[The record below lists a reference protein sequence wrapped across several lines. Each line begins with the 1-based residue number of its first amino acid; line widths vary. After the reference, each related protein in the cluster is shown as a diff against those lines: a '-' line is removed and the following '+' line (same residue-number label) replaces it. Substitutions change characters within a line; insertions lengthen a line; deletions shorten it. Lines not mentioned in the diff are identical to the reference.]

1 METVIENDEPE
12 GYLRLQNEI
21 LQNKI
26 NELKTQIAE
35 LEIECDVLQ
44 EKNVKLQNGVV
55 EGLGTYVFVCKNC
68 ATDLGFNFDETGLED
83 ANINTKDQECNR

>member
-12 GYLRLQNEI
+12 DYLRLQNEI

-55 EGLGTYVFVCKNC
+55 EGLGTYVFVCKSC
-68 ATDLGFNFDETGLED
+68 AKDLGINIDETGLED
-83 ANINTKDQECNR
+83 ASVDTKD